1 MRKSNNFTLI
11 ELLVV
16 IAIIAIL
23 ASMLL
28 PALSSARERAKASTC
43 AGNLKQLGLC
53 EVMYGA
59 DNGPWLT
66 GAYQYYVSKTYANI
80 WSQCGYFPHHKDSTT
95 RFDRALFDTF
105 TCPSSRGEMVTAGD
119 ANQSNIYGYSAYPL
133 YHAGKGVL
141 AQTADKKS
149 IAYPLEN
156 FISGNGHKSGG
167 DPSKVL
173 LMGCSYRK
181 SDKAMWY
188 RLDCSCSDSNGS
200 GRFYLA
206 HSGTGNAAF
215 VDGHVEPQSKLQ
227 IEKHTVHSKPY
238 IVQEKL

>member
-1 MRKSNNFTLI
+1 
-11 ELLVV
+11 
-16 IAIIAIL
+16 
-23 ASMLL
+23 
-28 PALSSARERAKASTC
+28 
-43 AGNLKQLGLC
+43 
-53 EVMYGA
+53 
-59 DNGPWLT
+59 
-66 GAYQYYVSKTYANI
+66 
-80 WSQCGYFPHHKDSTT
+80 
-95 RFDRALFDTF
+95 
-105 TCPSSRGEMVTAGD
+105 MVTAGD

-133 YHAGKGVL
+133 YHAGKTIVKVNGTN
-141 AQTADKKS
+141 AC
-149 IAYPLEN
+149 YPLEN
-156 FISGNGHKSGG
+156 FVSGNGHKNGG

-181 SDKAMWY
+181 STGAMWY
-188 RLDCSCSDSNGS
+188 RLDCSCEVKDAS

>member
-1 MRKSNNFTLI
+1 MKNKRFTLI

-23 ASMLL
+23 AAMLL

-66 GAYQYYVSKTYANI
+66 GAYQYYIAKTYANI

-119 ANQSNIYGYSAYPL
+119 TNQSNIYGYSAYPL
-133 YHAGKGVL
+133 YHAGKTIVKVNGTN
-141 AQTADKKS
+141 AC
-149 IAYPLEN
+149 YPLEI
-156 FISGNGHKSGG
+156 FVSGNGHKNGG

-181 SDKAMWY
+181 SGGAMWY
-188 RLDCSCSDSNGS
+188 RLDCSCEVKDAS

-227 IEKHTVHSKPY
+227 IENHTVHSKPY

>member
-23 ASMLL
+23 AAMLL

-66 GAYQYYVSKTYANI
+66 GAYQYYIAKTYANI

-119 ANQSNIYGYSAYPL
+119 TNQSNIYGYSAYPL
-133 YHAGKGVL
+133 YHAGKTIVKVNGTN
-141 AQTADKKS
+141 AC
-149 IAYPLEN
+149 YPLEN
-156 FISGNGHKSGG
+156 FVSGNGHKNGG

-173 LMGCSYRK
+173 LMGCSCRK
-181 SDKAMWY
+181 STGAMWY
-188 RLDCSCSDSNGS
+188 RLDCSCEVKDAS